1 MAKILKCQVCGSPDI
16 QTVITDEI
24 YRYKGKSLAI
34 PDFKKTV
41 CKNCGEDV
49 GYPESIKASIPLL
62 RDFQRKIDGF
72 LTSKEIKAIR
82 KSFGLTQD
90 EFSELLGGG
99 AKAFARYENGTV
111 LQSKPMDNL
120 LRGLREYPEMINLYK
135 KRSLKVA

>member
-1 MAKILKCQVCGSPDI
+1 MESGRLIEIVRQWVMKADHDLEIVRRDISSPEPLTDVLCFHCQQAVEKYLKAFLVYNQ
-16 QTVITDEI
+16 
-24 YRYKGKSLAI
+24 
-34 PDFKKTV
+34 
-41 CKNCGEDV
+41 
-49 GYPESIKASIPLL
+49 IKPPRTHI
-62 RDFQRKIDGF
+62 
-72 LTSKEIKAIR
+72 KEIKAIR

-135 KRSLKVA
+135 KHSLKVA